1 MVSTKMTDAGFQILE
16 QVISIGECEEL
27 TAELASYRSPKM
39 RAGIRNL
46 MANQKVSSLASDERL
61 LGIAREFLGG
71 AAVPY
76 KATLFDKSH
85 RANWLVAWHQDTALP
100 LETQVESSEWG
111 PWSLK
116 GGINYAIAPRWAL
129 ERVVALRVHL
139 DPSTE
144 ANGPLR
150 VIAGSH
156 KNGILDDE
164 QAAVAIAEGRVI
176 ECLIP
181 RGGILVMRP
190 LLLHASSKCTSND
203 PRRVLHIEYADA
215 LDLKPGIR
223 LAIS

>member
-1 MVSTKMTDAGFQILE
+1 MMTDAGFQILE

-46 MANQKVSSLASDERL
+46 MANRKVSSLASDERL
-61 LGIAREFLGG
+61 LAIAREALGCS
-71 AAVPY
+71 AIPF
-76 KATLFDKSH
+76 KATLFDKSN

-100 LETQVESSEWG
+100 LEKQIESNEWG
-111 PWSLK
+111 PWSKK
-116 GGINYAIAPRWAL
+116 GGVNYAIAPRWAL
-129 ERVVALRVHL
+129 ERVVALRIHL
-139 DPSTE
+139 DPSTQT
-144 ANGPLR
+144 NGPLR

-156 KNGILDDE
+156 RNGILDDR
-164 QAAVAIAEGRVI
+164 QVAEATAECNVV
-176 ECLIP
+176 ECLIA

-215 LDLKPGIR
+215 LNLKPGIR